1 MLRLKAFTLL
11 ILFFLLV
18 PVLVFSQSINNID
31 FENFRADDLS
41 DQQIINLFERAQQ
54 QGLTIPQ
61 IERIAL
67 SRGISPSELRK
78 LRERFETLRTQSGN
92 LSEDV
97 IPTGESL
104 RNIATNTDIDT
115 ASTNATDDK
124 QSRIFGADV
133 FANKELTFEPSLN
146 IPTPE
151 NYQLGPGDELIIN
164 IWGAA
169 ENQYQESINP
179 DGTIYIDNLGP
190 VFLSGLSI
198 KEATTHLRERLG
210 QIYSGLR
217 SAQGTG
223 ENTNLSVSLGNIR
236 SINVS
241 VVGAVENP
249 GTYTVPSLSSV
260 FNILYLAGGP
270 TDNGTF
276 RSIKILRNGTVADTL
291 DLYDFFVSGTLNPNT
306 RLFDQDIIKVDPYLS
321 HVILEGEVKRKGIF
335 EIKNGETL
343 NDVLTFSGGFTESA
357 YTKRIKIAR
366 KTEDMKRIQEVVYPE
381 ESNIPLVKGD
391 SIFVSKVIDRYTNRV
406 EIQGA
411 VFKQGTYSLDSN
423 PTLFTLI
430 QNAEGLREDA
440 FLKRGIIYR
449 TLPDLSIEAL
459 AFNVQNVIENPV
471 ANDISLR
478 KDDIVRITSIF
489 DLQEEYTLGIGGAVN
504 KPGRYPFVKGITL
517 EDLILEAGGFEFD
530 AAPYNIEIA
539 RRIKDDGSGSFS
551 NQIAEVIKVSVS
563 DSLELSQTNIILEPF
578 DQVFVRKS
586 PVVEPQQQVVI
597 SGEVLFPGNYVL
609 DRRDYRLSD
618 LIKNSGGVTELAYV
632 QGAVLSRE
640 FENIANEQVLA
651 DTLVELD
658 QESST
663 VSQVG
668 IRLQKAIDAPG
679 SRDDLI
685 LLPGDSLF
693 VPKKLETVSVRGEVL
708 YPINVRFEPGKKFK
722 DYIGS
727 AGGFS
732 EQARKGSSYVIYAN
746 GEVDRI
752 EKFLFFRNFP
762 EIRPGATVVVPEKP
776 ERQGLSTA
784 ERITVLST
792 IVSLAAIVTNTIFQI
807 RNTN

>member
-1 MLRLKAFTLL
+1 MLRLKTFIFL
-11 ILFFLLV
+11 ILFFLFI
-18 PVLVFSQSINNID
+18 PVFVFSQSINDID
-31 FENFRADDLS
+31 FENFRAEDLS

-78 LRERFETLRTQSGN
+78 LRDRFEQLRATSGN
-92 LSEDV
+92 LSEEAL
-97 IPTGESL
+97 PTGRNL
-104 RNIATNTDIDT
+104 RNISTPTDIDT
-115 ASTNATDDK
+115 ISINATDNK
-124 QSRIFGADV
+124 KSRIFGADI

-169 ENQYQESINP
+169 ENQYQESISP

-190 VFLSGLSI
+190 VFVSGLSI
-198 KEATTHLRERLG
+198 KEATSHLRERLS

-217 SAQGTG
+217 TETDSGG
-223 ENTNLSVSLGNIR
+223 NTNLNVSLGNIR

-276 RSIKILRNGTVADTL
+276 RSIKILRNGAIADTL
-291 DLYDFFVSGTLNPNT
+291 DLYDFLVSGTLNPNT
-306 RLFDQDIIKVDPYLS
+306 RLFDQDIIKVDPYLN

-343 NDVLTFSGGFTESA
+343 NDLLTFSGGFTENA
-357 YTKRIKIAR
+357 YTRRIKISR
-366 KTEDMKRIQEVVYPE
+366 KSDQRKKIQEVVYPDQ
-381 ESNIPLVKGD
+381 SGLTLVNGD
-391 SIFVSKVIDRYTNRV
+391 SVFVSKIIDRYTNRV

-449 TLPDLSIEAL
+449 TLPDLSIESI
-459 AFNVQNVIENPV
+459 AFNVQSVIENPV
-471 ANDISLR
+471 ANDITLK
-478 KDDIVRITSIF
+478 KDDIVRIASIF
-489 DLQEEYTLGIGGAVN
+489 DLQEEYTLGISGAVN
-504 KPGRYPFVKGITL
+504 KPGRYPFVKDITL

-530 AAPYNIEIA
+530 AAPYNIEVA
-539 RRIKDDGSGSFS
+539 RRIKDDGSGTFS
-551 NQIAEVIKVSVS
+551 NQIAEVIKVAVS
-563 DSLELSQTNIILEPF
+563 DSLSLSETNITLEPF

-586 PVVEPQQQVVI
+586 PMIEPQQQVVI

-609 DRRDYRLSD
+609 DRRNYRLSD
-618 LIKNSGGVTELAYV
+618 LVKNSGGTTDLAYI

-651 DTLVELD
+651 DTLLELD

-668 IRLQKAIDAPG
+668 IRLQKAIDNPG

-693 VPKKLETVSVRGEVL
+693 IPKQLETVSVRGEVL
-708 YPINVRFEPGKKFK
+708 YPINVRFEPGKNFK
-722 DYIGS
+722 EYIGS

-752 EKFLFFRNFP
+752 KKFLFFRNFP